1 MKFCTKCGNQ
11 LSDIANF
18 CDKCGSPV
26 SNAQTPPPI
35 PGTNENVAD
44 DTKRKEVFVGVK
56 RKCPVCGV
64 EVPAFA
70 LTCPDGH
77 ELSGINVS
85 KTSKEFQ
92 EGLIKYEGKEE
103 RDFVASFPI
112 PNEKEEL
119 GNFMLMVASILKQD
133 MQNGAD
139 QMRVSSFSSKFDE
152 IKSKVYMMLKAD
164 DPIVGETKKWD
175 SALNELYENYKKII
189 EERARLNEK
198 KLKEQRKFK
207 YTHPVLHKFF
217 FASKVSVIVIV
228 IGLILFFLSYM
239 IPISTHKGKVIQISK
254 DQIFLPYQLSEYYEV
269 ISDGTITTFDRN
281 DKFRVEFEVKNIKAV
296 PQDYSFGW
304 FLNLNDNYLRDQ
316 LKKIEAQ
323 LKYLKTG
330 DSGDL
335 IIEYHDTNL
344 VHELEEATL
353 LRLTID

>member
-1 MKFCTKCGNQ
+1 MKFCTNCGKQ
-11 LSDIANF
+11 LNDDAKF
-18 CDKCGSPV
+18 CDTCGSPV

-35 PGTNENVAD
+35 PGANENVAD

-119 GNFMLMVASILKQD
+119 GNFMFMVASILKQD

-139 QMRVSSFSSKFDE
+139 QMRVSSFISKFDE
-152 IKSKVYMMLKAD
+152 IKSKIYMMLKAD

-189 EERARLNEK
+189 EERARLNERK
-198 KLKEQRKFK
+198 VKEQRKFK
-207 YTHPVLHKFF
+207 YTHPVLHKILRICIISAVLYFGF
-217 FASKVSVIVIV
+217 ILVIIVSDE
-228 IGLILFFLSYM
+228 L
-239 IPISTHKGKVIQISK
+239 PIWTHKGKIVDIPQNQIY
-254 DQIFLPYQLSEYYEV
+254 LPYQLADYYEV
-269 ISDGTITTFDRN
+269 VSDGTITTFN
-281 DKFRVEFEVKNIKAV
+281 GNTSFKVEFKVRNVKPIPNNFNFGQQFYIND
-296 PQDYSFGW
+296 DYLPFK
-304 FLNLNDNYLRDQ
+304 
-316 LKKIEAQ
+316 LKDIEAQ
-323 LKYLKTG
+323 LRYIKTG
-330 DSGDL
+330 DSGTL
-335 IIEYHDTNL
+335 VIEDEDKQYKLDD
-344 VHELEEATL
+344 ATSL
-353 LRLTID
+353 HLRID

>member
-11 LSDIANF
+11 LSDDAKF

-35 PGTNENVAD
+35 PGANENVAD
-44 DTKRKEVFVGVK
+44 ETKRKEVFVGER

-64 EVPAFA
+64 EISAFA
-70 LTCPDGH
+70 LTCPNGH
-77 ELSGINVS
+77 ELSGVKVS
-85 KTSKEFQ
+85 NIAKDFQ

-112 PNEKEEL
+112 PNEREEL

-139 QMRVSSFSSKFDE
+139 QMRVSSFTSKFDE
-152 IKSKVYMMLKAD
+152 IKSKIYMMLKAD

-207 YTHPVLHKFF
+207 YTHPVLHKFLRICIIS
-217 FASKVSVIVIV
+217 AV
-228 IGLILFFLSYM
+228 LFFGFILVIILSDEL
-239 IPISTHKGKVIQISK
+239 PIWTHKGKIVDIPQNQIH
-254 DQIFLPYQLSEYYEV
+254 LPYQLADYYEV
-269 ISDGTITTFDRN
+269 VSDGTITTFN
-281 DKFRVEFEVKNIKAV
+281 GNTSFKVEFKVRNVKPIPDNFNFGQQFYIND
-296 PQDYSFGW
+296 DYLPFK
-304 FLNLNDNYLRDQ
+304 
-316 LKKIEAQ
+316 LKEIEAQ
-323 LKYLKTG
+323 LRYIKTG
-330 DSGDL
+330 DSGTL
-335 IIEYHDTNL
+335 VIEDEDKQYKLDD
-344 VHELEEATL
+344 ATSL
-353 LRLTID
+353 HLRID

>member
-11 LSDIANF
+11 LSDQANF

-35 PGTNENVAD
+35 PGANENVAD

-56 RKCPVCGV
+56 RKCPVCGA

-77 ELSGINVS
+77 ELSGISVS
-85 KTSKEFQ
+85 KTSKDFQ

-139 QMRVSSFSSKFDE
+139 QMRVSSFTSKFDE
-152 IKSKVYMMLKAD
+152 IKSKVYMMLEAD

-189 EERARLNEK
+189 EERTRLNEK

-207 YTHPVLHKFF
+207 YTHPVLHKFLRIF
-217 FASKVSVIVIV
+217 TISAVSAVSFL
-228 IGLILFFLSYM
+228 GLILVWILSDDGLF
-239 IPISTHKGKVIQISK
+239 HKGKVVDIPQNEIY
-254 DQIFLPYQLSEYYEV
+254 LPYQLTDYFEV
-269 ISDGTITTFDRN
+269 VSDGTITTFNGNRN
-281 DKFRVEFEVKNIKAV
+281 YRVEFKVRNVKPIPNNIKFGYGLYIND
-296 PQDYSFGW
+296 DYLSF
-304 FLNLNDNYLRDQ
+304 D
-316 LKKIEAQ
+316 KIEAQ
-323 LKYLKTG
+323 LRYIKSG
-330 DSGDL
+330 DSG
-335 IIEYHDTNL
+335 
-344 VHELEEATL
+344 TL
-353 LRLTID
+353 LIEDRDSSYKLENATSLHFRIN

>member
-11 LSDIANF
+11 LSDQANF

-26 SNAQTPPPI
+26 SNAQTPPPT
-35 PGTNENVAD
+35 PGANENVAD
-44 DTKRKEVFVGVK
+44 ETKRKEVFVGER

-64 EVPAFA
+64 EISAFA
-70 LTCPDGH
+70 LTCPNGH
-77 ELSGINVS
+77 ELSGVKVS
-85 KTSKEFQ
+85 NIAKDFQ

-112 PNEKEEL
+112 PNEREEL

-139 QMRVSSFSSKFDE
+139 QMRVSSFTSKFDE

-207 YTHPVLHKFF
+207 YTHPVLHKFIMS
-217 FASKVSVIVIV
+217 AV
-228 IGLILFFLSYM
+228 LFFGFILVIILSDEL
-239 IPISTHKGKVIQISK
+239 PIWTHKGKIVDIPQNQIY
-254 DQIFLPYQLSEYYEV
+254 LPYQLADYFKV
-269 ISDGTITTFDRN
+269 VSDGTITTFN
-281 DKFRVEFEVKNIKAV
+281 GNTNFRVEFKVKNIK
-296 PQDYSFGW
+296 PIPNNFNFGQHFYINDDYLPFK
-304 FLNLNDNYLRDQ
+304 LED
-316 LKKIEAQ
+316 IEAQ
-323 LKYLKTG
+323 LRYIKFG
-330 DSGDL
+330 DSETL
-335 IIEYHDTNL
+335 VIEDDEDKIYKLDD
-344 VHELEEATL
+344 ATS
-353 LRLTID
+353 LRLRID